1 MKVDLPHLEKCRL
14 CGGRGRIIKSALCG
28 TSAYRVECEF
38 CHISTEYVLVGIS
51 GLPGSACI
59 SYNTPTIARHNAV
72 ILWNKLP
79 IHRYSCLGT
88 AERLNIAESRGILN
102 VKEMAACE

>member
-14 CGGRGRIIKSALCG
+14 CGGRGRIIKTALYG

-38 CHISTEYVLVGIS
+38 CHISTEYVLVGIT
-51 GLPGSACI
+51 GLPGSSCV
-59 SYNTPTIARHNAV
+59 SYNTPSIARHNAV

-88 AERLNIAESRGILN
+88 AERIKKAE
-102 VKEMAACE
+102 ACGVLPFREVSA